1 MTSEAPTPK
10 SPDDP
15 EAVIRREQQDN
26 LDLLR
31 ALRQVS
37 EQARADRHRQ
47 TAIVVSVVTAL
58 FVIRQVLPPAW
69 TVWLPL

>member
-1 MTSEAPTPK
+1 MSSETPTP
-10 SPDDP
+10 PPADD
-15 EAVIRREQQDN
+15 EQTRREQQEN

-37 EQARADRHRQ
+37 QQARADRHRQ
-47 TAIVVSVVTAL
+47 TAVIVSVMTAL